1 MEQQNFLSV
10 EENAFPK
17 FFNGKDLFY
26 MLTGAFNKLEKYIDL
41 INNINVFPVPD
52 GDTGINMYQTLRSI
66 IHEIKHSKQSI
77 NHFGKVISIASMGAF
92 RGSVGNSGIILAEY
106 FRGLE
111 QAWKHFYT
119 IDSVLFAKGL
129 TLAAKFA
136 YEAVENPREGTILT
150 VAQVISETAMI
161 WAETVP
167 SPYELIFLVFDE
179 ARMALLDTHRLLHEA
194 NFAGVVD
201 AGAIGLV
208 LIFEGFINAIIE
220 KLPHPVISFQTIDED
235 LVPFLEP
242 KKNFSEI
249 EPEFEL
255 IFRIS
260 NLMKPL
266 DLIKVELR
274 KKGNCLL
281 VISNDSLSEIKVH
294 IHCSNPNDVI
304 TKIKDYVGSF
314 EVISIQALHEQHR
327 EYKKSIEKRVK
338 VD

>member
-1 MEQQNFLSV
+1 MEQHNFLSV

-17 FFNGKDLFY
+17 FFNGKDLFN
-26 MLTGAFNKLEKYIDL
+26 MLIGAFKKLENYIDL

-52 GDTGINMYQTLRSI
+52 GDTGINMYQTVRSVI
-66 IHEIKHSKQSI
+66 YSIKHSMLST
-77 NHFGKVISIASMGAF
+77 NHIGKVISIASMGAF

-111 QAWKHFYT
+111 QAWKHFNA
-119 IDSVLFAKGL
+119 IDSILFAKGL

-161 WAETVP
+161 WAETVL
-167 SPYELIFLVFDE
+167 SPYELIFLIFEE
-179 ARMALLDTHRLLHEA
+179 AKMALLDTHRLLHEA

-208 LIFEGFINAIIE
+208 LIFDGFISAIVE
-220 KLPHPVISFQTIDED
+220 KLPHPAISFQTIDDD
-235 LVPFLEP
+235 LLPFLEP

-249 EPEFEL
+249 KPEFEL

-274 KKGNCLL
+274 KEGDCLL

-294 IHCSNPNDVI
+294 IHCSDPNDVI
-304 TKIKDYVGSF
+304 TKIKDYVGFF
-314 EVISIQALHEQHR
+314 EVISLQALHEQHQEHKR
-327 EYKKSIEKRVK
+327 SIEETG
-338 VD
+338 D